1 MRIINIS
8 KSTNEESFK
17 HSILISLHYYDI
29 SCHPERI
36 TKFKPFENKYNF
48 THNNPNEFELDKPSI
63 SLTIFDEDNK
73 IIYFANNNSDNEA
86 QIVKIKKYRYAGI
99 KPSKDYFIKLKQ
111 LLKH

>member
-1 MRIINIS
+1 MRIKNIS

-17 HSILISLHYYDI
+17 YSILISKPYQEI
-29 SCHPERI
+29 SCYPEGI
-36 TKFKPFENKYNF
+36 TNFKPFENKYNF
-48 THNNPNEFELDKPSI
+48 THNTPNEFELDKPSI

-73 IIYFANNNSDNEA
+73 IICFPNNNSNNKT
-86 QIVKIKKYRYAGI
+86 QIVKINKYRYAGI

>member
-17 HSILISLHYYDI
+17 YSIFISLYYYDI
-29 SCHPERI
+29 LCHPERI
-36 TKFKPFENKYNF
+36 TKFKPIQNKYNF
-48 THNNPNEFELDKPSI
+48 THNTPNEFELDKPSI

-86 QIVKIKKYRYAGI
+86 QIVKINKYRYAGI

>member
-1 MRIINIS
+1 MRIKNIS

-17 HSILISLHYYDI
+17 YSILISKPYYDI

-48 THNNPNEFELDKPSI
+48 THNTPNEFELDKPSI

-73 IIYFANNNSDNEA
+73 IICFPNNNSNNKA
-86 QIVKIKKYRYAGI
+86 QIVKINKYRYAGI
-99 KPSKDYFIKLKQ
+99 KP
-111 LLKH
+111 